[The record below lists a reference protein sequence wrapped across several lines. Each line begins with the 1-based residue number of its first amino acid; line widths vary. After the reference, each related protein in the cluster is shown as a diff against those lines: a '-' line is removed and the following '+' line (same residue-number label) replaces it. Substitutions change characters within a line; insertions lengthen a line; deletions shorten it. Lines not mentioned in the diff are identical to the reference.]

1 MKIKAN
7 GKLLLTAEYMVL
19 LGAKALAL
27 PTKVGQVFQVFPLRS
42 AGISWKSYDEKGA
55 VWINEQLSYEEI
67 YSFSE
72 EVLENSPK
80 TRLLQVLHEA
90 HKLNSTIL
98 TQGKGYLVES
108 TLEFPKKWGLGTSST
123 LLYFIAK
130 WFEIDAYQLLEKTF
144 GGSGYDIACAGV
156 SHPIFYT
163 KNTPP
168 KIEKVEFKP
177 HFQENLYFLYLNQ
190 KKNSREAI
198 ESFKA
203 KTSNV
208 FSETIEEFSQI
219 TEKIAKASTFEQFCE
234 LINLH
239 ENKLSQLLEI
249 PTIKQEL
256 FSDFQG
262 SIKSLG
268 GWGGDFVLVAS
279 KTCPKAYFSAKGYD
293 TLLRFEEM
301 FD

>member
-198 ESFKA
+198 ESFKV